1 MASGPHA
8 EVAHGLFAQQP
19 SHKRSRSNDEGG
31 ESTGA
36 TAAPRATK
44 SFCLSASI
52 KFVRKPSTGLTE
64 KDARPKFMK
73 VAQRAIDLLMY

>member
-52 KFVRKPSTGLTE
+52 KFIRKASTT
-64 KDARPKFMK
+64 RPKSFMK

>member
-1 MASGPHA
+1 M
-8 EVAHGLFAQQP
+8 FAQQP

-52 KFVRKPSTGLTE
+52 KFIRKASTDWLVCLTE
-64 KDARPKFMK
+64 KDARSKSFMK